1 MKTSKKQFD
10 DLFKQKL
17 SSINFEPTPA
27 AQEALLKQ
35 IKKDKTKLVKK
46 TWGKLSLVLLM
57 VSTFVLLQHKV
68 QYRSFANFFQS
79 QSTNSTFAA
88 LQSLNFEPAIEPVQK
103 SAAQPKNK
111 AIQLL
116 VAELQAAAAPQPK
129 ELWESIAAKNVVFE
143 KPQLKAKA
151 RQLAPPI
158 AKVFKFEGTPLFE
171 SAASANQ
178 TIICGQNKAH
188 TKLIIAQSKVA
199 KFDTDSTVNETE
211 NGVFRPT
218 GFDQNAVI
226 QYNIFDKRTLFRR
239 FHAESI
245 HWGLVRTTKI
255 AKPVKIEAQPEP
267 NSKPEKTRPEKINTS
282 TGYQI
287 DSDPHIHG
295 TRQYIEPEY
304 EEYNYN
310 VKNDSIIFIS
320 DRVNYVVMMEPSGTI
335 LSKAQIEI
343 TEPFVYHLGEKRAL
357 FDAATGKVYICVAT
371 LYHFNF
377 YELEPA
383 NGQTNFL
390 MQLNDVW
397 PNPNFQI
404 ENGKL
409 SYFKNNIGYQQLL

>member
-17 SSINFEPTPA
+17 SSIQFEPIPA

-35 IKKDKTKLVKK
+35 IKKDKNKLVKK
-46 TWGKLSLVLLM
+46 TWGKLSFVLLM

-68 QYRSFANFFQS
+68 QYRSVANFFQS

-88 LQSLNFEPAIEPVQK
+88 LQSLNFAPATEPTQK
-103 SAAQPKNK
+103 STAQPKNK

-143 KPQLKAKA
+143 KPQLKAKV

-158 AKVFKFEGTPLFE
+158 AKVFKFEGNPLFE

-199 KFDTDSTVNETE
+199 KFDTDSTVTEIE
-211 NGVFRPT
+211 NGVFRPA
-218 GFDQNAVI
+218 GFDENAVI

-255 AKPVKIEAQPEP
+255 AKPVKTKDTTTDIQIE
-267 NSKPEKTRPEKINTS
+267 
-282 TGYQI
+282 
-287 DSDPHIHG
+287 SDPHIHG

-304 EEYNYN
+304 EDYNYN

-343 TEPFVYHLGEKRAL
+343 TEPFVYYLGEKRAL

-390 MQLNDVW
+390 LQLNDVW

>member
-17 SSINFEPTPA
+17 SSIQFEPIPA

-35 IKKDKTKLVKK
+35 IKKDKNKLVKK
-46 TWGKLSLVLLM
+46 TWGKLSFVLLM

-68 QYRSFANFFQS
+68 QYRSVANFFQS

-88 LQSLNFEPAIEPVQK
+88 LQSLNFAPATEQIQK
-103 SAAQPKNK
+103 STAQPKNK

-143 KPQLKAKA
+143 KPQLKAKV

-158 AKVFKFEGTPLFE
+158 AKVFKFEGNPLFE

-199 KFDTDSTVNETE
+199 KFDTDSTVNEIE
-211 NGVFRPT
+211 NGVFRPA
-218 GFDQNAVI
+218 GFDENAVI

-255 AKPVKIEAQPEP
+255 AKPVKTKDTTTDIQIE
-267 NSKPEKTRPEKINTS
+267 
-282 TGYQI
+282 
-287 DSDPHIHG
+287 SDPHIHG

-343 TEPFVYHLGEKRAL
+343 TEPFVYYLGEKRAL

-390 MQLNDVW
+390 LQLNDVW

>member
-17 SSINFEPTPA
+17 SSIHFEPIPA

-35 IKKDKTKLVKK
+35 IKKDKNKLVKK
-46 TWGKLSLVLLM
+46 TWGKLSIVLLM

-68 QYRSFANFFQS
+68 QYSSVANFFKS

-88 LQSLNFEPAIEPVQK
+88 LQSLNFAPANEPTQK
-103 SAAQPKNK
+103 STAQPKNN

-129 ELWESIAAKNVVFE
+129 ELWESIAAKNIVFD

-151 RQLAPPI
+151 QQLAPPI
-158 AKVFKFEGTPLFE
+158 AKVFKFEGNPLFE

-199 KFDTDSTVNETE
+199 KFDTDSTVTEIE
-211 NGVFRPT
+211 NGVFRPA
-218 GFDQNAVI
+218 GFDENAVI

-255 AKPVKIEAQPEP
+255 AKPVKNKDTTTDIQIE
-267 NSKPEKTRPEKINTS
+267 
-282 TGYQI
+282 
-287 DSDPHIHG
+287 SDPHIHG

-304 EEYNYN
+304 EDYNYN

-343 TEPFVYHLGEKRAL
+343 TEPFVYYLGEKRAL

-390 MQLNDVW
+390 LQLNDVW

-409 SYFKNNIGYQQLL
+409 SYFKNNIGYEQLL

>member
-68 QYRSFANFFQS
+68 QYRSVANFFQS

-88 LQSLNFEPAIEPVQK
+88 LQSLNFVPAIEPVQK
-103 SAAQPKNK
+103 SAAQPKNN

-343 TEPFVYHLGEKRAL
+343 TEPFVYYLGEKRAL

>member
-17 SSINFEPTPA
+17 SSIQFEPIPA

-35 IKKDKTKLVKK
+35 IKKDKNKLVKK
-46 TWGKLSLVLLM
+46 TWGKLSFVLLM

-68 QYRSFANFFQS
+68 QYRSVANFFQS

-88 LQSLNFEPAIEPVQK
+88 LQSLNFAPATEPTQK
-103 SAAQPKNK
+103 STAQPKNK

-143 KPQLKAKA
+143 KPQLKAKV

-158 AKVFKFEGTPLFE
+158 AKVFKFEGNPLFE

-199 KFDTDSTVNETE
+199 KFDTDSTVNEIE
-211 NGVFRPT
+211 NGVFRPA
-218 GFDQNAVI
+218 GFDENAVI

-267 NSKPEKTRPEKINTS
+267 NTKQEKPRSEKINTS
-282 TGYQI
+282 TGNQL
-287 DSDPHIHG
+287 DSNPHIHG

-304 EEYNYN
+304 EDYNYN

-320 DRVNYVVMMEPSGTI
+320 DRVNYVVVMEPSGTI

-343 TEPFVYHLGEKRAL
+343 TEPFVYYLGEKRAL

-390 MQLNDVW
+390 LQLNDVW
-397 PNPNFQI
+397 PNPNFHI

>member
-68 QYRSFANFFQS
+68 QYRSVANFFQS
-79 QSTNSTFAA
+79 QSTNSTFTA
-88 LQSLNFEPAIEPVQK
+88 LQSLNFAPAIEPAQK

-267 NSKPEKTRPEKINTS
+267 NSKQEKTRPEKINTS
-282 TGYQI
+282 TGNQI

-320 DRVNYVVMMEPSGTI
+320 DRVNYVVMMEPNGTI

-343 TEPFVYHLGEKRAL
+343 TEPFVYYLGEKRAL

-377 YELEPA
+377 YELEPS

>member
-35 IKKDKTKLVKK
+35 IKKDKNKLVKK

-68 QYRSFANFFQS
+68 QYRSVANFFQS
-79 QSTNSTFAA
+79 QNTNSTFAA
-88 LQSLNFEPAIEPVQK
+88 LQSLNFAPATEPAQK
-103 SAAQPKNK
+103 SAAQPKNN

-129 ELWESIAAKNVVFE
+129 ELWESIAARNVVFE

-158 AKVFKFEGTPLFE
+158 AKVFKFEGNPLFE

-267 NSKPEKTRPEKINTS
+267 NSKQEKTRPEKINTS
-282 TGYQI
+282 TGNQI

-343 TEPFVYHLGEKRAL
+343 TEPFVYYLGEKRAL

>member
-35 IKKDKTKLVKK
+35 IKKDKNKLVKK

-68 QYRSFANFFQS
+68 QYRSVANFFQS

-88 LQSLNFEPAIEPVQK
+88 LQSLNFAPAIEPVQK
-103 SAAQPKNK
+103 SAAQPKNN

-116 VAELQAAAAPQPK
+116 VAELQAAAATQPK
-129 ELWESIAAKNVVFE
+129 ELWESIAAKNVVLE

-255 AKPVKIEAQPEP
+255 AKPVKT
-267 NSKPEKTRPEKINTS
+267 KDTT
-282 TGYQI
+282 TGNQI

-343 TEPFVYHLGEKRAL
+343 TEPFVYYLGEKRAL

>member
-17 SSINFEPTPA
+17 STIHFEPTPA
-27 AQEALLKQ
+27 AQEKLLKQ
-35 IKKDKTKLVKK
+35 LKQNKTKLVKK
-46 TWGKLSLVLLM
+46 TWGKLSLVLLL
-57 VSTFVLLQHKV
+57 VSTFVLLQQKV
-68 QYRSFANFFQS
+68 QYRNYPNYFQS
-79 QSTNSTFAA
+79 QVASSTFAA
-88 LQSLNFEPAIEPVQK
+88 LQSLNLAPATEPQLK
-103 SAAQPKNK
+103 STAQPKHQ
-111 AIQLL
+111 AMQLL
-116 VAELQAAAAPQPK
+116 VAALQAASVPQPK
-129 ELWESIAAKNVVFE
+129 ELWETIAAKNVVLD
-143 KPQLKAKA
+143 KPQLKAKVQ
-151 RQLAPPI
+151 QLAPPI
-158 AKVFKFEGTPLFE
+158 AKVFKFEGNPLFE

-178 TIICGQNKAH
+178 TLICGQNKAH

-199 KFDTDSTVNETE
+199 KFDTDSTVTEIE
-211 NGVFRPT
+211 NGVFRPA

-226 QYNIFDKRTLFRR
+226 QYNIFDKRSLFRR

-255 AKPVKIEAQPEP
+255 AKPVRIEAQPEP
-267 NSKPEKTRPEKINTS
+267 NTKQEKTQPVKINTS
-282 TGYQI
+282 TGNQI

-295 TRQYIEPEY
+295 TSQYIEPEY

-310 VKNDSIIFIS
+310 IKNDSIIFIS
-320 DRVNYVVMMEPSGTI
+320 DRVNFVVVMEPNGTI

-343 TEPFVYHLGEKRAL
+343 TEPFVYYLGEKRAL

-390 MQLNDVW
+390 MQLDDVW
-397 PNPNFQI
+397 PNPNFHI

-409 SYFKNNIGYQQLL
+409 SYFKNNIGYEQLL

>member
-17 SSINFEPTPA
+17 SSIQFEPIPA

-35 IKKDKTKLVKK
+35 IKKDKNKLVKK
-46 TWGKLSLVLLM
+46 TWGKLSFVLLM

-68 QYRSFANFFQS
+68 QYRSVANFFQS

-88 LQSLNFEPAIEPVQK
+88 LQSLNFAPATEQIQK
-103 SAAQPKNK
+103 STAQPKNK

-143 KPQLKAKA
+143 KPQLKAKV

-158 AKVFKFEGTPLFE
+158 AKVFKFEGNPLFE

-199 KFDTDSTVNETE
+199 KFDTDSTVNEIE
-211 NGVFRPT
+211 NGVFRPA
-218 GFDQNAVI
+218 GFDENAVI

-255 AKPVKIEAQPEP
+255 AKPVKTKDTTTDIQIE
-267 NSKPEKTRPEKINTS
+267 
-282 TGYQI
+282 
-287 DSDPHIHG
+287 SDPHIHG

-343 TEPFVYHLGEKRAL
+343 TEPFVYYLGEKRAL

-390 MQLNDVW
+390 LQLNGVW

>member
-68 QYRSFANFFQS
+68 QYRSVANFFQS

-88 LQSLNFEPAIEPVQK
+88 LQSLNFVPATEPAQK
-103 SAAQPKNK
+103 SAAQPKNN

-188 TKLIIAQSKVA
+188 TKLIVAQSKVA
-199 KFDTDSTVNETE
+199 KFETDSTVNETE

-239 FHAESI
+239 FHAENI

-255 AKPVKIEAQPEP
+255 AKPVKT
-267 NSKPEKTRPEKINTS
+267 KDTT
-282 TGYQI
+282 TGNQI
-287 DSDPHIHG
+287 DSNPHIHG

-343 TEPFVYHLGEKRAL
+343 TEPFVYYLGEKRAL

>member
-35 IKKDKTKLVKK
+35 IKKDKNKLVKK

-68 QYRSFANFFQS
+68 QYRSVANFFQS

-88 LQSLNFEPAIEPVQK
+88 LQSLNFAPATEPAQK
-103 SAAQPKNK
+103 SAAQPKNN

-129 ELWESIAAKNVVFE
+129 ELWESIAARNVVFE

-158 AKVFKFEGTPLFE
+158 AKVFKFEGNPLFE

-267 NSKPEKTRPEKINTS
+267 NSKQEKTRPEKINTS
-282 TGYQI
+282 TGNQI

-343 TEPFVYHLGEKRAL
+343 TEPFVYYLGEKRAL

>member
-17 SSINFEPTPA
+17 SSIQFEPIPA

-35 IKKDKTKLVKK
+35 IKKDKNKLVKK
-46 TWGKLSLVLLM
+46 TWGKLSFVLLM

-68 QYRSFANFFQS
+68 QYRSVANFFQS

-88 LQSLNFEPAIEPVQK
+88 LQSLNFAPATEPTQK
-103 SAAQPKNK
+103 STAQPKNK

-143 KPQLKAKA
+143 KPQLKAKV

-158 AKVFKFEGTPLFE
+158 AKVFKFEGNPLFE

-199 KFDTDSTVNETE
+199 KFDTDSTVNEIE

-218 GFDQNAVI
+218 GFDENAVI

-255 AKPVKIEAQPEP
+255 AKPVKMEAQPEP
-267 NSKPEKTRPEKINTS
+267 NTKQEKPRSEKINTS
-282 TGYQI
+282 TGNQL
-287 DSDPHIHG
+287 DSNPHIHG

-304 EEYNYN
+304 EDYNYN

-320 DRVNYVVMMEPSGTI
+320 DRVNYVVVMEPSGTI

-343 TEPFVYHLGEKRAL
+343 TEPFVYYLGEKRAL

-390 MQLNDVW
+390 LQLNDVW

>member
-68 QYRSFANFFQS
+68 QYRSVANFFQS

-88 LQSLNFEPAIEPVQK
+88 LQSLNFVPAIEPVQK

-343 TEPFVYHLGEKRAL
+343 TEPFVYYLGEKRAL

>member
-88 LQSLNFEPAIEPVQK
+88 LQSLNFVPAIEPVQK

-343 TEPFVYHLGEKRAL
+343 TEPFVYYLGEKRAL

>member
-68 QYRSFANFFQS
+68 QYRSVANFFQS

-88 LQSLNFEPAIEPVQK
+88 LQSLNFVPATEPAQK

-188 TKLIIAQSKVA
+188 TKLIVAQSKVA
-199 KFDTDSTVNETE
+199 KFDTVSTVNEAE

-239 FHAESI
+239 FHAEKI

-255 AKPVKIEAQPEP
+255 AKPVKT
-267 NSKPEKTRPEKINTS
+267 KDTT
-282 TGYQI
+282 TGNQM
-287 DSDPHIHG
+287 DSNPHIHG

-304 EEYNYN
+304 EE
-310 VKNDSIIFIS
+310 
-320 DRVNYVVMMEPSGTI
+320 
-335 LSKAQIEI
+335 
-343 TEPFVYHLGEKRAL
+343 
-357 FDAATGKVYICVAT
+357 
-371 LYHFNF
+371 
-377 YELEPA
+377 
-383 NGQTNFL
+383 
-390 MQLNDVW
+390 
-397 PNPNFQI
+397 
-404 ENGKL
+404 
-409 SYFKNNIGYQQLL
+409 